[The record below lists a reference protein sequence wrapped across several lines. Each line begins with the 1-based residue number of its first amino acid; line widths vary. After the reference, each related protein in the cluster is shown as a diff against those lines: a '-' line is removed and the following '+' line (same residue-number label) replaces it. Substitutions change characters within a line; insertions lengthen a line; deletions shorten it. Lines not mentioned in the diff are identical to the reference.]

1 MKSQLLNTFAA
12 RHLVFLAVLLAAT
25 VPLML
30 NIPLTHSASDETK
43 RFYANIDSLPS
54 GSVVLISFDFEASA
68 FAEIK
73 PLAEAVIRHCFR
85 QNLRVIGLSLFA
97 EGTALGE
104 QTLSRIARE
113 KGRTYG
119 TDYVHLGF
127 RPRYDF
133 AILAI
138 GESLLREFPTDY
150 FGAATTA
157 MPVLS
162 GVTNYD
168 QIATVISITDGGMPT
183 YWVDY
188 AVTRY
193 HARLQTVLTATMATS
208 FYPYVSSGQIQ
219 GLIAGLKGAAEYELL
234 LGESGGGGRGLLAQS
249 VSQIAILGII
259 IAGNVVGYLGRRSR
273 WQ

>member
-1 MKSQLLNTFAA
+1 MLKLFSTFSV
-12 RHLVFLAVLLAAT
+12 RHVVFLVVLLAAT
-25 VPLML
+25 
-30 NIPLTHSASDETK
+30 IPLLLNSRLTHTASDETK
-43 RFYANIDSLPS
+43 HFYENIDSLPS
-54 GSVVLISFDFEASA
+54 GSVVLMSFDFEASA

-104 QTLSRIARE
+104 QTLSQIAGE
-113 KGRTYG
+113 KRKVYG
-119 TDYVHLGF
+119 TDFVYLGF
-127 RPRYDF
+127 RPQYTS

-138 GESLLREFPTDY
+138 GESLPREFPADY
-150 FGAATTA
+150 FGAATAT
-157 MPVLS
+157 MPVLA

-208 FYPYVSSGQIQ
+208 FYPYVSSSQIQ
-219 GLIAGLKGAAEYELL
+219 SLIAGLKGAAEYELL
-234 LGESGGGGRGLLAQS
+234 LGETGGGGRGLLAQS
-249 VSQIAILGII
+249 VSQIAILAII
-259 IAGNVVGYLGRRSR
+259 IAGNVVGYLGRRR
-273 WQ
+273 KWQ

>member
-1 MKSQLLNTFAA
+1 MKKLPSTLSA
-12 RHLVFLAVLLAAT
+12 RHLVFLAVLLAVT
-25 VPLML
+25 IPLLL
-30 NIPLTHSASDETK
+30 NIRLTHTASDETK
-43 RFYANIDSLPS
+43 RFYANIDTLPS
-54 GSVVLISFDFEASA
+54 GSAVLTSFDFEASA

-73 PLAEAVIRHCFR
+73 PLADAVLRHCFR
-85 QNLRVIGLSLFA
+85 RNLRVIGLSLFA

-104 QTLSRIARE
+104 QTLSRIAKE
-113 KGRTYG
+113 KSKVYG
-119 TDYVHLGF
+119 IDYVYLGF
-127 RPRYDF
+127 RPQYTS

-138 GESLLREFPTDY
+138 GESLPNEFPTDY
-150 FGAATTA
+150 FGAVTVAL
-157 MPVLS
+157 PVLS

-208 FYPYVSSGQIQ
+208 FYPYVSSGQMQ

-234 LGESGGGGRGLLAQS
+234 LNEDGGGGRGLLAQS

-259 IAGNVVGYLGRRSR
+259 IVGNVVGYLGRRR
-273 WQ
+273 KWQ

>member
-1 MKSQLLNTFAA
+1 MSRLFSTFSA
-12 RHLVFLAVLLAAT
+12 RHVVFLVVLAAAT
-25 VPLML
+25 VPLLL
-30 NIPLTHSASDETK
+30 NVRLTHTASDETK

-54 GSVVLISFDFEASA
+54 GNVVLMSFDFEASA

-85 QNLRVIGLSLFA
+85 KNLRVIGLSLFA

-113 KGRTYG
+113 KGKANE
-119 TDYVHLGF
+119 TDYVYLGF
-127 RPRYDF
+127 RPQYTA

-138 GESLLREFPTDY
+138 GESLPKEFPTDY
-150 FGAATTA
+150 FGAPTVS

-168 QIATVISITDGGMPT
+168 QIATVISITDGGMPA

-193 HARLQTVLTATMATS
+193 HAHLQTVLTATMATS

-219 GLIAGLKGAAEYELL
+219 SLIAGLKGAAEYELL
-234 LGESGGGGRGLLAQS
+234 LNESGGGGRGLLAQS
-249 VSQIAILGII
+249 VSQIAILAIVI
-259 IAGNVVGYLGRRSR
+259 VGNVVGYLGRRR
-273 WQ
+273 K

>member
-1 MKSQLLNTFAA
+1 MSKMLSTLSV
-12 RHLVFLAVLLAAT
+12 RHLVFLVVLLAVT
-25 VPLML
+25 VPLLL
-30 NIPLTHSASDETK
+30 NTRLTHSASDETK
-43 RFYANIDSLPS
+43 QFYANIDSLPS
-54 GSVVLISFDFEASA
+54 GSVVLMSFDFEASA

-73 PLAEAVIRHCFR
+73 PLAEAVLRHCFR

-104 QTLSRIARE
+104 QTLSHIATE
-113 KGRTYG
+113 KSKVYG
-119 TDYVHLGF
+119 TDYVYLGF
-127 RPRYDF
+127 RPQYTA

-138 GESLLREFPTDY
+138 GESLPQEYPTDY
-150 FGAATTA
+150 FGSNTAT
-157 MPVLS
+157 MPVLF
-162 GVTNYD
+162 GITNYD

-208 FYPYVSSGQIQ
+208 FYPYLSSGQIR

-249 VSQIAILGII
+249 VSQIAILAII
-259 IAGNVVGYLGRRSR
+259 IAGNVVGYLGRRR
-273 WQ
+273 KWQ